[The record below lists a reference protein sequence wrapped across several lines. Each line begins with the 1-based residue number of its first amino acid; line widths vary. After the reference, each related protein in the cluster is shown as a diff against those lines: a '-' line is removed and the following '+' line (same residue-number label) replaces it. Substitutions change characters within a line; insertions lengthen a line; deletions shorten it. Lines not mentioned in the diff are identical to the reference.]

1 MTVTAPP
8 CLPGASWAAWSG
20 VLVLDYLGAV
30 LAPLGALRR
39 SLRSNIPLACHPK
52 ICHAHG
58 MITTL
63 IQKNV
68 NLPVRTSMRL
78 ERSYWEMLATMAAS
92 DGTTIH
98 AVVQR
103 INAARRSGTLS
114 SAVRAAVLDW
124 ANRRRT
130 NDG

>member
-1 MTVTAPP
+1 
-8 CLPGASWAAWSG
+8 
-20 VLVLDYLGAV
+20 
-30 LAPLGALRR
+30 
-39 SLRSNIPLACHPK
+39 
-52 ICHAHG
+52 

-92 DGTTIH
+92 DRTTIH

-103 INAARRSGTLS
+103 INAGRRFGTLS
-114 SAVRAAVLDW
+114 SAVRVAALDW
-124 ANRRRT
+124 ANRRA
-130 NDG
+130 NDV